1 MMKVKMKIERN
12 EFIEK
17 REKERMKEMKRD
29 EIKIIEGI
37 EMDILMKE

>member
-1 MMKVKMKIERN
+1 MMKEKMKIERN